1 VTPVDPLT
9 FRQSLLNLLQA
20 DPPHEEKLLAQFET
34 REHAGEP
41 VYSTILYILTHLSFS
56 EAEARRH
63 WRRIRAHRNRLQ
75 MELARDVGLRV
86 ALLDYFVNVN
96 KELKNPK
103 VIEISIYE
111 RTERSAITDGLT
123 GLYNHAYF
131 VQTLKRELHRARR
144 HGLKLSLAIFDL
156 DNFKKVN
163 DSKGHLEGDRVLM
176 KSSALLKETL
186 REIDTAARYGGE
198 EFVVVLPETPRT
210 GAFVVADRI
219 RARIEQ
225 HFKRRRSAAAGV
237 TISGGVAS
245 FPEDADSVEELVRR
259 ADQALY
265 RSKAAGKN
273 RITLAQGER
282 RRHPR
287 VAATHKVL
295 LSTKSGRGHA
305 GRAKNVSATG
315 VLVSANRPLPVG
327 RAVNVVIRPPSGAP
341 LRIEG
346 EVVRSTRARKG
357 ATHEVAV
364 RLKAGS
370 AKTRNLLLF
379 PRRAAASAS
388 TAAQRARR

>member
-1 VTPVDPLT
+1 VTPVDPLA
-9 FRQSLLNLLQA
+9 FRQSLLTLLQA

-56 EAEARRH
+56 ETEARRH

-131 VQTLKRELHRARR
+131 VQTLRRELQRARR

-163 DSKGHLEGDRVLM
+163 DRKGHLEGDRVLM
-176 KSSALLKETL
+176 KSAALLKETL

-219 RARIEQ
+219 RSRIEQ
-225 HFKRRRSAAAGV
+225 YFRRRRSAAAV

-245 FPEDADSVEELVRR
+245 FPEDADGVEELVRR

-287 VAATHKVL
+287 MAAAHKVV
-295 LSTKSGRGHA
+295 LSTEAGRGHA
-305 GRAKNVSATG
+305 GRAKNVSANG
-315 VLVSANRPLPVG
+315 VLVSASHPLPVG
-327 RAVNVVIRPPSGAP
+327 RAVNLVIRPPSGAP
-341 LRIEG
+341 VRVEG
-346 EVVRSTRARKG
+346 EVVRSTRAAKG
-357 ATHEVAV
+357 ASHEVAV
-364 RLKAGS
+364 RLKGRS

-379 PRRAAASAS
+379 PKPRAS
-388 TAAQRARR
+388 